1 MLFKYFVNNYRK
13 GYLFERKTKLFLEDK
28 GFLVIRSPASKS
40 PYDLL
45 AIKDNL
51 KLFIQCKKT
60 TKKYLYVYNLEDLI
74 EISKREKGL
83 PLLVYSFNRTP
94 IYAKL
99 VDDVSVK
106 LKKDDV
112 HILLAEFIESVV

>member
-1 MLFKYFVNNYRK
+1 MVNNYRK
-13 GYLFERKTKLFLEDK
+13 GYLFERKTKLFLEER

-45 AIKDNL
+45 AIKDDL

-60 TKKYLYVYNLEDLI
+60 SKKYLYVYDLDDLI
-74 EISKREKGL
+74 KISKKEKGL

-94 IYAKL
+94 IYVKL
-99 VDDVSVK
+99 VDEVSVK
-106 LKKDDV
+106 LKKDDG
-112 HILLAEFIESVV
+112 HILLAEFLDMVIK

>member
-1 MLFKYFVNNYRK
+1 MVNNYRK
-13 GYLFERKTKLFLEDK
+13 GYLFERKTKLFLEER

-45 AIKDNL
+45 AIKNNL

-60 TKKYLYVYNLEDLI
+60 SKKYLYVYDLDGLI

-94 IYAKL
+94 IYAML
-99 VDDVSVK
+99 IDEVPIK
-106 LKKDDV
+106 LKKDGE
-112 HILLAEFIESVV
+112 HKSLAEFLDLVVR

>member
-1 MLFKYFVNNYRK
+1 MILKIFVNNYRK
-13 GYLFERKTKLFLEDK
+13 GYLFERKTKLFLEEK

-40 PYDLL
+40 PYDLI

-60 TKKYLYVYNLEDLI
+60 TKKYLYVYDLDSLI
-74 EISKREKGL
+74 EISKRERGL

-94 IYAKL
+94 MYAML
-99 VDDVSVK
+99 IDEVSVK
-106 LKKDDV
+106 LKKDSN
-112 HILLAEFIESVV
+112 HKLLVEFLDLVV